1 MVNSDF
7 VAGASLFVSL
17 VAFLIAILDWLQ
29 IGREEPWQ
37 IQWTVNGG
45 FILKRQHYWPVWIQN
60 IHNFHGGQVNIL
72 NDAASI
78 PWPVKRNAETL
89 LRVDPVSEGTFIT
102 VCYRRLSCAEL
113 LRVQAAS
120 LLELL
125 PRQNTS
131 GFDFKVRKIQNSIR
145 PNPGIYW
152 DRTELTG
159 RKNWSTPVLAIGR

>member
-37 IQWTVNGG
+37 VQWTSNGG

-60 IHNFHGGQVNIL
+60 IHNFHGGQVNVL
-72 NDAASI
+72 NDAAFI

-89 LRVDPVSEGTFIT
+89 LRVNPVSEGTFIT
-102 VCYRRLSCAEL
+102 VCYRRLSCTEL
-113 LRVQAAS
+113 LRMQAAG
-120 LLELL
+120 LLEQI
-125 PRQNTS
+125 PRHNMS
-131 GFDFKVRKIQNSIR
+131 RFNGKIRKIQNSIR
-145 PNPGIYW
+145 PNPGVYW
-152 DRTELTG
+152 NQAELIG
-159 RKNWSTPVLAIGR
+159 KKSWSTPVLAI